1 MKILVV
7 EDQIFLKSAIND
19 ILFGI
24 KDVEVIYCLDY
35 REAMLQFDKNHDLKV
50 QIGLVISDL
59 QFANGCKTFK
69 VLELARF
76 YKIPSLVFSM
86 HDSRIYIQEA
96 IKHQTQGFVSKMEPP
111 EELENAVK
119 EILRGN
125 QYFSKYI
132 LAILNVQ
139 SDRWIPEK
147 LNLTKMETQLLHCF
161 AQGLSFKQIVEK
173 YNLNENTLRN
183 HRRQML
189 FKNNCNFEQL
199 LASYHAWPPEFPF
212 CESILLKSSQNQ

>member
-24 KDVEVIYCLDY
+24 RDVEVIYCIDY
-35 REAMLQFDKNHDLKV
+35 REAMLQFDRNSDSKI

-59 QFANGCKTFK
+59 QFSNGCKSFK
-69 VLELARF
+69 VLELARL

-86 HDSRIYIQEA
+86 HDSRIYIEEA
-96 IKHQTQGFVSKMEPP
+96 IKHDIQGFVSKMESA

-119 EILRGN
+119 EILRGHK
-125 QYFSKYI
+125 YFSKHI
-132 LAILNVQ
+132 LTVLNK
-139 SDRWIPEK
+139 SCDRWTPKI
-147 LNLTKMETQLLHCF
+147 LNLTKTETQLLHCF
-161 AQGLSFKQIVEK
+161 AEGLSFKQIVQK

-189 FKNNCNFEQL
+189 IKNQCNFEQL

-212 CESILLKSSQNQ
+212 CESTLLKAK